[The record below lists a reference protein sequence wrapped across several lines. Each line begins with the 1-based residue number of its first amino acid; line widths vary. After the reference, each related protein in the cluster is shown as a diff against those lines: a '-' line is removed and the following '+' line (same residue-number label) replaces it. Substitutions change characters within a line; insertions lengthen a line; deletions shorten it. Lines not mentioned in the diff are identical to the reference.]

1 MRDKLIGTLIGMAR
15 ACENKEKTVHTNE
28 FFVKGLFLAA
38 TAACQKQNV
47 LEEMVREVQK
57 EKYRIV
63 PDCEHCA
70 SPCGNTS
77 DYDLNQLYQEEEPV
91 RSVKFALLDGIL
103 SLAAKMDD
111 TVWQQVPKEV
121 CFYFHKVLCMISYD
135 LEETILQN
143 CLSELG
149 SMHILCK
156 KGGLL

>member
-1 MRDKLIGTLIGMAR
+1 MEWQE

-77 DYDLNQLYQEEEPV
+77 DYDLNQLYQEEEPGPF
-91 RSVKFALLDGIL
+91 RQICSFR
-103 SLAAKMDD
+103 
-111 TVWQQVPKEV
+111 W
-121 CFYFHKVLCMISYD
+121 YFKSCS
-135 LEETILQN
+135 
-143 CLSELG
+143 
-149 SMHILCK
+149 
-156 KGGLL
+156 